1 MEGGARPRGPDP
13 GEEGEV
19 RRGPGA
25 GHLAPAGVSVTGLCF
40 SKCRGLRS
48 WACTV
53 VHQRRLYNSLW
64 LDREHSQIPSRH
76 WDSCSWVRSRP
87 DASALRGLLYR
98 SGSLS
103 CFHLLASAWPSAE
116 TSRASRNR
124 PFLDPL
130 ISFSPHTGVKG
141 SVSLFETLS

>member
-1 MEGGARPRGPDP
+1 MEGGVRPWGPDP

-64 LDREHSQIPSRH
+64 LEREHSQIPSHH

-87 DASALRGLLYR
+87 VASALRGALVPLWASFLFSLAGISLALCGNSPCKQKPPF
-98 SGSLS
+98 SGSS
-103 CFHLLASAWPSAE
+103 DLLFTPH
-116 TSRASRNR
+116 RCKRQR
-124 PFLDPL
+124 F
-130 ISFSPHTGVKG
+130 SF
-141 SVSLFETLS
+141 